1 MRIGFSVSRSVR
13 NAVERNRARR
23 WMKEVYR
30 KNKNIL
36 IGSLVPAQKAT
47 DIVFMLRVRGQLS
60 RTENARAAIDQAI
73 VALLKEL
80 HHHLS
85 EKP

>member
-1 MRIGFSVSRSVR
+1 
-13 NAVERNRARR
+13 
-23 WMKEVYR
+23 MKEAYR
-30 KNKNIL
+30 KNKNL
-36 IGSLVPAQKAT
+36 LVDSSGPKSQPVN
-47 DIVFMLRVRGQLS
+47 IVFMLRVRGELS
-60 RTENARAAIDQAI
+60 RAQDSRAVVDQAI